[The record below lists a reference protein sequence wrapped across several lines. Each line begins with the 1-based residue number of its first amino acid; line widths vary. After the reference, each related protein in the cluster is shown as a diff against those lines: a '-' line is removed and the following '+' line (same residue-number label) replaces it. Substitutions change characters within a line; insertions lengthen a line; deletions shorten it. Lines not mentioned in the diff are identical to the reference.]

1 MTHTV
6 ITDVTARIAARSAEQ
21 RAFRAQ
27 AGSWLTPADAVQR
40 GDWAR
45 ISNLASVA
53 VELSDPTMRKV

>member
-21 RAFRAQ
+21 RGAYLSRLA
-27 AGSWLTPADAVQR
+27 AAAETGPAR
-40 GDWAR
+40 GDWAT